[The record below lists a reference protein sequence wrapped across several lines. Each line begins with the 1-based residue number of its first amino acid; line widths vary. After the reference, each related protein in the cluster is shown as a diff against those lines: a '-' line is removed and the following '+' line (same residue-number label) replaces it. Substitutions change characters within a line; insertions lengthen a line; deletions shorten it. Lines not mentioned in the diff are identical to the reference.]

1 MIANYQTQILS
12 PSAIVDYSSELIQ
25 SYRAENIQMEPMI
38 GFKIL
43 LKDLN
48 AATMPQP
55 GERFRYIESFLSVL
69 RGTGC
74 ILRESHQNES
84 PVGFWLITFPVAQ
97 SHLPR
102 QLESLIGV
110 MHFLMNQ
117 LGIVSTELIEINVSG
132 RCGLTETEARL
143 SMVCIPGQYQ
153 SVLCSPTNTPYK
165 LGHIVRINDNF
176 VMLRT
181 RWDWSRVRQQTGKVN
196 DHYNDMLII
205 PQLLTA
211 MFH

>member
-1 MIANYQTQILS
+1 MIENYQTKILE
-12 PSAIVDYSSELIQ
+12 PSEIVDYSSEMIRC
-25 SYRAENIQMEPMI
+25 YRAENIQAEPMI

-48 AATMPQP
+48 ASVMTQQD
-55 GERFRYIESFLSVL
+55 RFAQIESTFRVL
-69 RGTGC
+69 QGTGC
-74 ILRESHQNES
+74 ILRESHPSES

-97 SHLPR
+97 SQIAR
-102 QLESLIGV
+102 QLNNLMGV
-110 MHFLMNQ
+110 LQFFATQ
-117 LGIVSTELIEINVSG
+117 LGIVNTELIEICVSG
-132 RCGLTETEARL
+132 RCGLAETESRL
-143 SMVCIPGQYQ
+143 GMICIPPQYQ
-153 SVLCSPTNTPYK
+153 HALCMPDNTPYK

-181 RWDWSRVRQQTGKVN
+181 RWDWSSQRMQTGRVN
-196 DHYNDMLII
+196 NHHADLMII